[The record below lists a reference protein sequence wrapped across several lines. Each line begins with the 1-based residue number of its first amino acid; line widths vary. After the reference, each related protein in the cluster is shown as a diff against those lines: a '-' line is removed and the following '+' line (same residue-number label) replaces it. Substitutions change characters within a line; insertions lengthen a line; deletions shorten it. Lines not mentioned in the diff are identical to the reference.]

1 MREGRG
7 CQTMKKRWYEAK
19 ADQFVHLDREEL
31 TAAGMFQPV
40 CEMVAGMLRAQVECE
55 RLAAEVVEIR
65 NEKRWWPVNVQELA
79 GRDNGPC
86 GVLVEVGMGVL
97 KVQGLIWDRVKVNWL
112 LDSAEMMRVGDKNY
126 MSTVGVAKVIVE
138 FQEWQG
144 FFILRGLYDEMKRN
158 IEKRKGGKN

>member
-1 MREGRG
+1 M
-7 CQTMKKRWYEAK
+7 QTMRITGRNDGEYMALSMDEVRKE
-19 ADQFVHLDREEL
+19 
-31 TAAGMFQPV
+31 GMFEPLCQ
-40 CEMVAGMLRAQVECE
+40 MVAGMLKWQAEME
-55 RLAAEVVEIR
+55 ALAEEVEIR
-65 NEKRWWPVNVQELA
+65 NEKRWWPVTVQELA

-97 KVQGLIWDRVKVNWL
+97 KVQGLIWDRVTVNWL

-126 MSTVGVAKVIVE
+126 MSTVGVAKIIVE

-144 FFILRGLYDEMKRN
+144 FFILRGLYDEMRKN